1 VRILGQGTFGRVV
14 EAYDRETGTN
24 KAIKIIRSVQKYRD
38 AAKVELKIL
47 KELARKDPY
56 NRRYA
61 NFD

>member
-1 VRILGQGTFGRVV
+1 MRILGQGTFGRVV